1 MRRATSGE
9 WFAKRFPVVVEP
21 EQLTAL
27 LRAFHGLG
35 VQSRVRPVIFE
46 AVGRAGR
53 VDHFLR
59 LPAEQVTGLSAQARS
74 TVPGLVLE
82 QTSRPDL
89 GRPQAAWRLWSSSSR
104 LPLRTDEPSLVSQA
118 VLTALA
124 GARNN
129 EVVTL
134 QWLLGPV
141 RRPIVVPSRHGP
153 LLSES
158 WPRALASAPLR
169 APQQPDAEARRAL
182 RSKQGEAGWRLVGRI
197 AIQAASR
204 ERRLSLLCQLLGA
217 LRTAEGP
224 GARLGVRR
232 LRPAA
237 VAAVR
242 QPLFWGLACN
252 LSELTALL
260 AWPLGELPLPP
271 VARRP
276 SRLLPVPAG
285 VPRSG
290 RVVALEPVNERPLA
304 LTPADSAQHAWI
316 LGPTGVGKST
326 TLLNL
331 IVQDMVAGRT
341 VVVLEPKGDLVADVL
356 ARVPAHRQADVVL
369 LDPADERPVG
379 LNPLATSAPADL
391 IADQLL
397 SVLAR
402 LHTESWGPRLAEL
415 LHASL
420 LTLARTPGTSVA
432 LLPPLLTNGSFR
444 RRIVGALDDPLGVSP
459 IWAAFERLSDEAQA
473 QTVAAVLNKV
483 RALTARPALR
493 SVLGQVAP
501 HFAVADLFSS
511 RRPILLANLAKGL
524 LGPDSA
530 RLLGTLLLNQLWQA
544 ALGRQAIP
552 PERRH
557 QVSVVVDELQDY
569 AGLPGDLG
577 DMLAQ
582 ARGLGVM
589 FSLANQHL
597 DQLPP
602 ALRAGALANARSRVI
617 FQTAA
622 DDARLLARGHRE
634 VTPEDFTHL
643 AAHEVYL
650 RLSVGSAVTPYMS
663 GMTRPAPPVTSDP
676 DTIRRLSRER
686 YGVPRSETD
695 AALQAVIDGP
705 PGGNRPI
712 GRTRRPA

>member
-1 MRRATSGE
+1 MSRARDSV
-9 WFAKRFPVVVEP
+9 WFALRFPVIVEP

-27 LRAFHGLG
+27 LRAFHGLAH
-35 VQSRVRPVIFE
+35 QPHIRPLIFE
-46 AVGRAGR
+46 AVGHAGR

-59 LPAEQVTGLSAQARS
+59 LPAQQVGGLIAQAHS

-82 QTSRPDL
+82 PCGRPDV
-89 GRPQAAWRLWSSSSR
+89 GQPQAGWRVWSSSSR
-104 LPLRTDEPSLVSQA
+104 RPLRTDEPGLVSQA
-118 VLTALA
+118 ILTAL
-124 GARNN
+124 GNARKS

-141 RRPIVVPSRHGP
+141 RRPLVVPSRHGP
-153 LLSES
+153 LPSES

-169 APQQPDAEARRAL
+169 APEEPDADARRAL
-182 RSKQGEAGWRLVGRI
+182 RTKQGEPGWRLVGRI
-197 AIQAASR
+197 AVQAASR
-204 ERRLSLLCQLLGA
+204 ERRLSLLGQLAGA
-217 LRTAEGP
+217 LRTAEAP
-224 GARLGVRR
+224 GARLGVRSS
-232 LRPAA
+232 RPAT
-237 VAAVR
+237 VTSVR

-276 SRLLPVPAG
+276 SRLLPVPQG
-285 VPRSG
+285 VPQAG
-290 RVVALEPVNERPLA
+290 RVVAVEPISERPLA
-304 LTPADSAQHAWI
+304 LSPADSAQHLWV
-316 LGPTGVGKST
+316 LGPTGTGKST
-326 TLLNL
+326 VLLNL
-331 IVQDMVAGRT
+331 IVQDMAAGRT

-356 ARVPAHRQADVVL
+356 ARIPAHRQADVVL
-369 LDPADERPVG
+369 LDPADDSPVG
-379 LNPLATSAPADL
+379 LNPLATSAPPDL

-402 LHTESWGPRLAEL
+402 LNAESWGPRLAEL

-420 LTLARTPGTSVA
+420 LTLARTPGTSLA

-444 RRIVGALDDPLGVSP
+444 RRIVSGLDDPLGVSP

-493 SVLGQVAP
+493 GVLGQVTP
-501 HFAVADLFSS
+501 RFTVADLFSS
-511 RRPILLANLAKGL
+511 RRPILLANLAKGV

-544 ALGRQAIP
+544 ALGRQTVP

-557 QVSVVVDELQDY
+557 LVSVVVDELQDY

-597 DQLPP
+597 DQLTP
-602 ALRAGALANARSRVI
+602 ALRSGALANARSRVV

-622 DDARLLARGHRE
+622 DDARLLARGHKE

-643 AAHEVYL
+643 AAHEAYL

-663 GMTRPAPPVTSDP
+663 GATRPAPPTTSDP
-676 DTIRRLSRER
+676 AAIRRLSRER
-686 YGVPRSETD
+686 YGIARTETD

-705 PGGNRPI
+705 LDKNRPI
-712 GRTRRPA
+712 GRARRPS